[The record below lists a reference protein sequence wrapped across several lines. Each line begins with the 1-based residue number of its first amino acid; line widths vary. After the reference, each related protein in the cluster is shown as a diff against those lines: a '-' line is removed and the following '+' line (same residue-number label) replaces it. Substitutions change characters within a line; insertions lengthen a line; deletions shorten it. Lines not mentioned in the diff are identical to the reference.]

1 VDFLLQIFEISPASL
16 IHKAEKIG
24 VVLLI
29 VFACRL
35 IVGVV
40 VALNRWAVAS
50 RWGPLKYVFVRGN
63 KSLTINLLIINFV
76 KYFIYFTGLG
86 YILNEI
92 GIDYR
97 AYMASLSLIGVAVG
111 FGSQGLVQDVVTGLF
126 LIFEGQ
132 FAVGD
137 MVDISGQTGVVEAI
151 TLRTTAIRSYLGEL
165 LTIPNR
171 NIAVVGNFRDGGVLV
186 YVDVAVAGREAIPAA
201 VEKLRLVGR
210 EVHRQFTGVVLSE
223 PAALG
228 AVALETGEVFVRLRA
243 TVWPG
248 QTWVVD
254 QQMVPRIREQFAASG
269 LAIPADRVV
278 VFHCL
283 EEGRIEY
290 TNVVDELKRVFRFG
304 E

>member
-1 VDFLLQIFEISPASL
+1 MDFLLKIFEISPASL

-29 VFACRL
+29 VIVCRL
-35 IVGVV
+35 IMGVV
-40 VALNRWAVAS
+40 VVLNRWMVAL
-50 RWGPLKYVFVRGN
+50 RWGPFKYVFVRGN

-97 AYMASLSLIGVAVG
+97 AYMASLSIIGVAVG

-137 MVDISGQTGVVEAI
+137 MVEISGQVGVVEAI
-151 TLRTTAIRSYLGEL
+151 TLRTTAIRNYLNEQ

-186 YVDVAVAGREAIPAA
+186 YVDVAAENREVIPAA
-201 VEKLRLVGR
+201 IEKLRLVSR
-210 EVHRQFTGVVLSE
+210 EVHRQFAGVVLSE
-223 PAALG
+223 PAVLG
-228 AVALETGEVFVRLRA
+228 AVSLETGEVLVRLRA
-243 TVWPG
+243 TIWPG
-248 QTWVVD
+248 QTWVVE
-254 QQMVPRIREQFAASG
+254 QQMVPRIREQFSAGG
-269 LAIPADRVV
+269 LAIPADRIV
-278 VFHCL
+278 VFHRL
-283 EEGRIEY
+283 EESRIEY